1 MEHGYVGSNVISEP
15 IMYTMHARKGVAMLE
30 SSEWNEIY
38 TIAEL
43 NEYNACMATAD
54 MCEYC

>member
-15 IMYTMHARKGVAMLE
+15 IMHTMHAQKGVAMLE

-43 NEYNACMATAD
+43 NEYGNCR
-54 MCEYC
+54 YV